1 MRGDRLILALLVV
14 LVGFQIGSQEERG
27 NRAYRGGEY
36 REAIERYRAAQER
49 GRDTP
54 RLHYNLGTTLLE
66 IGELEDAGEQLAE
79 ALQGHD
85 PELRAQAFYNLGNV
99 AARSAGGGGDPRA
112 TERLA
117 AAIRAYKRSL
127 LLQPGRE
134 DARWNLELALQRLQR
149 LQDQQ
154 ASREGEGSQPLE
166 QPDQPGGQERVQP
179 GRQGQQPP
187 AARPG
192 PERLPPQS
200 RDSDVAPLAPN
211 LAEQIL
217 RAVEEQERGLQREKL
232 RGQNPARRTGPDW

>member
-1 MRGDRLILALLVV
+1 MRRDRLLLALLAA

-36 REAIERYRAAQER
+36 REAIERYRTALAR
-49 GRDTP
+49 GGDTP

-66 IGELEDAGEQLAE
+66 IGELEDAGEEFAE

-85 PELRAQAFYNLGNV
+85 PELRGQAFYNLGNV
-99 AARSAGGGGDPRA
+99 AARSAGSGGDPQA
-112 TERLA
+112 AKRLE
-117 AAIRAYKRSL
+117 AAIRAYRRSL
-127 LLQPGRE
+127 LLQPGRH
-134 DARWNLELALQRLQR
+134 DARWNLELALQRLKR
-149 LQDQQ
+149 LEDQQ
-154 ASREGEGSQPLE
+154 RSREGEGSQPLE
-166 QPDQPGGQERVQP
+166 QPDQPGGQERMQP

-187 AARPG
+187 APRPG

-200 RDSDVAPLAPN
+200 RDSEVEPLSPN